1 MENNV
6 HSELTFNVFKITKV
20 FNLVLYVF
28 AIKIMFFV
36 PNDMLYTSVTLER
49 GAGRRKL
56 VLSDSDDE
64 NTTKDK
70 G

>member
-1 MENNV
+1 MY
-6 HSELTFNVFKITKV
+6 LLLLF
-20 FNLVLYVF
+20 
-28 AIKIMFFV
+28 MFFV
-36 PNDMLYTSVTLER
+36 LNDMLYTSANLER

-64 NTTKDK
+64 NTIKDK

>member
-1 MENNV
+1 MIDM
-6 HSELTFNVFKITKV
+6 LT
-20 FNLVLYVF
+20 LYVY
-28 AIKIMFFV
+28 V
-36 PNDMLYTSVTLER
+36 GLER

>member
-1 MENNV
+1 MY
-6 HSELTFNVFKITKV
+6 SRL
-20 FNLVLYVF
+20 LLLY
-28 AIKIMFFV
+28 MFSFML
-36 PNDMLYTSVTLER
+36 NDMLYTSVTLER